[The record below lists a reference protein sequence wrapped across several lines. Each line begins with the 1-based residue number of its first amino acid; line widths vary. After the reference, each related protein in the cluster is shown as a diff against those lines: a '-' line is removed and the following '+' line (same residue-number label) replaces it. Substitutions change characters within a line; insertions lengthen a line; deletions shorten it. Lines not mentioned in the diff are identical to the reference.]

1 MSGETRMGDTRVQVW
16 IFAGTGAFLLAAG
29 LVYWFTSYEDAG
41 TVMLLLAAGLAA
53 IAGGWLWV
61 QDRKLARAAAGVGAA
76 HGTDEA
82 EEQYLPHESVWPFA
96 IGSAAFLALS
106 GLVISTWVLI
116 PGVFLLAIGIVGFA
130 AQSRRR
136 D

>member
-1 MSGETRMGDTRVQVW
+1 MSTMSGETRMGDTRVQVW

-41 TVMLLLAAGLAA
+41 TVMLLGGAGLAA
-53 IAGGWLWV
+53 IAGAWLWV
-61 QDRKLARAAAGVGAA
+61 QDRKLARATATGV
-76 HGTDEA
+76 
-82 EEQYLPHESVWPFA
+82 EEEEHYLPHESVWPFA

>member
-1 MSGETRMGDTRVQVW
+1 MSGEQRMGDIRVQVW
-16 IFAGTGAFLLAAG
+16 IFVTTAAFLFAAG
-29 LVYWFTSYEDAG
+29 VVYWFTSYEDAG
-41 TVMLLLAAGLAA
+41 TVMLLLGAGLAM
-53 IAGGWLWV
+53 ICGVWLWI
-61 QDRKLARAAAGVGAA
+61 QDRKLARAGAGGVE
-76 HGTDEA
+76 D
-82 EEQYLPHESVWPFA
+82 EEQYLPHASVWPFA